1 MMTKDFE
8 KYFPL
13 PMTFDEKNSVI
24 EASNGITLAY
34 TSKYLVQGKQAR
46 NALKRTW
53 RYAVQCA
60 NLMPEAAELLKSA
73 DEKLIDLCSTCWNAM
88 DAAGLG
94 RFVDCKNCNVESL
107 DTSIKA
113 LLAKLEGGADD
124 EARKGG

>member
-34 TSKYLVQGKQAR
+34 TSKYLVQGRQAR

-53 RYAVQCA
+53 RYAVQCS
-60 NLMPEAAELLKSA
+60 NLMPEAVAIIK
-73 DEKLIDLCSTCWNAM
+73 DLC
-88 DAAGLG
+88 DAAMAADSSIRGLEMTEKVIQ
-94 RFVDCKNCNVESL
+94 RAE
-107 DTSIKA
+107 A
-113 LLAKLEGGADD
+113 LLAKLEGGAG
-124 EARKGG
+124 E